1 MQAGAVRAQWMLKQN
16 MCAEYVWVDP
26 AKPEVKK
33 LVPRASDQIIRVDP
47 RQEDIYFSTAVAHVV
62 LKHVE
67 GLALQSSQNLPGIR
81 FVLL

>member
-1 MQAGAVRAQWMLKQN
+1 MQAGAVRAQWMLKQS

-26 AKPEVKK
+26 GKPEVKK

-47 RQEDIYFSTAVAHVV
+47 RQEDICFATAVAHVV

-67 GLALQSSQNLPGIR
+67 GLALQISQNLPGIR